1 MSDDIASSVTAAL
14 DASAETEPT
23 TVGVADQATTES
35 AETAATTD
43 KQTKPSEAPQVNWD
57 DEANPHYKEAKRLRD
72 EFAGREGSWKQ
83 TQAELRAAK
92 AELQRIQQA
101 QQEEQQRQIALVQRE
116 ALRKKIEED
125 DGPLAQELRESLKAQ
140 EVREAAERELAPR
153 ISQTVYQKA
162 RAERD
167 QEYFNGMQA
176 AAEAVGLT
184 VDEMNAIGKEKPT
197 FQDFLVG
204 FIERGVAKKMGDLDK
219 LVEKSVEARLKTLDT
234 ERAAEARQG
243 QSSPDTSVG
252 QPSSRNDDEALTLK
266 VASGAQL
273 SKAERQ
279 RAHAL
284 LGI

>member
-1 MSDDIASSVTAAL
+1 VSDDIASSVTAAL

-140 EVREAAERELAPR
+140 EQREAAERELVPR
-153 ISQTVYQKA
+153 IRQTVYEEA
-162 RAERD
+162 RSGRD
-167 QEYFNGMQA
+167 QEWFA
-176 AAEAVGLT
+176 AFHESAEDHSIT
-184 VDEMNAIGKEKPT
+184 PEEMNTLGQTKTVRE
-197 FQDFLVG
+197 FLKG
-204 FIERGVAKKMGDLDK
+204 FIDRGVAKKMGDLDK

-252 QPSSRNDDEALTLK
+252 QPSSRNDDDALTLK